1 MARRLAAIV
10 LADVVGYS
18 RLMEADEAGTLAALK
33 RRRREI
39 LEPVIRE
46 HGGRLVKIMGDGV
59 LIEFAS
65 AVNAVGGALELQ
77 RRMAEADGQVPE
89 DQRIRLRIGINLG
102 DIIGEG
108 SDIYGE
114 GVNIAAR
121 LEALAEPGGICISAS
136 VCDEVSGKVP
146 ASFDDLGVQR
156 IKNIARAVRAYRVL
170 PGGAAPGRPPL
181 RLPDK
186 PSIAVLPFANMSGG
200 AEQEYFADGMV
211 EDIITELAR
220 FRWLF
225 VIARNSC
232 FTYKGRAVDVKQ
244 VGRELGVRYVL
255 EGSVRKAGGRVRIT
269 GQLIEAETGA
279 HLWADRF
286 EGQLAD
292 VFELQDRVTSSVV
305 GRIAPRLEQA
315 EIERARRKPTERLD
329 AYDHYLRGMEAFRR
343 FSLGANVEALALFAK
358 ACELDPDYAGAY
370 AMAARCYLQRVGF
383 GWAPA
388 GEFEIAEVRRLA
400 RRAGALGRD
409 NAVALAD
416 AGAPLIVVAGDLD
429 DGADMI
435 ARALALNQNLASTWH
450 FSAMAKAYLGEPE
463 LAVEHAERAMRLSPQ
478 DPQMFAIQTVGA
490 WGYLF
495 QGRYEDAWRWAE
507 AAVRQQPNFFIGIC
521 IAAAS
526 AALTGNMAAAEDAM
540 RRLRA
545 TNPGLTL
552 KTLPRLQPI
561 RRPQDYERWAE
572 GLRRAGL
579 PE

>member
-1 MARRLAAIV
+1 MARRLAAIMV
-10 LADVVGYS
+10 ADVVGYS

-33 RRRREI
+33 QRRRDV
-39 LEPVIRE
+39 LEPVIRAQQ
-46 HGGRLVKIMGDGV
+46 GRLVKVMGDGV

-65 AVNAVGGALELQ
+65 AVNAVAAALDLQ
-77 RRMAEADGQVPE
+77 RRMAEADAGLPE
-89 DQRIRLRIGINLG
+89 ERKVRLRIGINLG

-108 SDIYGE
+108 SDIYGD

-121 LEALAEPGGICISAS
+121 LEALAEPGGICISAG
-136 VCDEVSGKVP
+136 VCDEVRGKLP

-156 IKNIARAVRAYRVL
+156 IKNIARAVRAYRVR
-170 PGGAAPGRPPL
+170 PGGAAPSRPPL
-181 RLPDK
+181 TLPDK

-286 EGQLAD
+286 EGLLED

-343 FSLGANVEALALFAK
+343 FSPGTNDEALALFTR
-358 ACELDPDYAGAY
+358 ACALDPDYAGAY

-383 GWAPA
+383 GWAAA
-388 GEFEIAEVRRLA
+388 GAFEIAEVRRLA
-400 RRAGALGRD
+400 HRAAALGRD
-409 NAVALAD
+409 NAVALSD
-416 AGAPLIVVAGDLD
+416 AGPALIVVAGDLD

-450 FSAMAKAYLGEPE
+450 FSSMAKAFLGEPE
-463 LAVEHAERAMRLSPQ
+463 LSVEHAERAMRLSPQ
-478 DPQMFAIQTVGA
+478 DPQMFAMQTVGA
-490 WGYLF
+490 WGHFF
-495 QGRYEDAWRWAE
+495 QGRYEEAWRWAE
-507 AAVRQQPNFFIGIC
+507 AAMRQQPNFFIGIC
-521 IAAAS
+521 VAAAS
-526 AALTGNMAAAEDAM
+526 AAMSGNLAAAADAM
-540 RRLRA
+540 ARLRA

-552 KTLPRLQPI
+552 RTLPGLQPI
-561 RRPQDYERWAE
+561 RRPEDYARWAE

>member
-1 MARRLAAIV
+1 MGRRLAAIV

-33 RRRREI
+33 LRRREI

-46 HGGRLVKIMGDGV
+46 HGGRLVKVMGDGV

-77 RRMAEADGQVPE
+77 RRMAAADAEVPDE
-89 DQRIRLRIGINLG
+89 RQIRLRIGINLG

-108 SDIYGE
+108 SDIYGD

-136 VCDEVSGKVP
+136 VCDEVRGKLA

-156 IKNIARAVRAYRVL
+156 IKNIARAVRAYRVR
-170 PGGAAPGRPPL
+170 PGGGAPSRPSL
-181 RLPDK
+181 RLPDR
-186 PSIAVLPFANMSGG
+186 PSIAVLPFANMSGD

-286 EGQLAD
+286 EGHLAD

-343 FSLGANVEALALFAK
+343 FSLGANDEALALFGK

-370 AMAARCYLQRVGF
+370 AMAARCYLQRKGF
-383 GWAPA
+383 GWASM
-388 GEFEIAEVRRLA
+388 GELEIAEVRRLA
-400 RRAGALGRD
+400 SRAAALGRD
-409 NAVALAD
+409 DAVALTD
-416 AGAPLIVVAGDLD
+416 AGTALIVVAGDLD
-429 DGADMI
+429 QGADMI

-478 DPQMFAIQTVGA
+478 DPQMFAMWTVGA

-495 QGRYEDAWRWAE
+495 QGRYEEAWRWAE
-507 AAVRQQPNFFIGIC
+507 AAVRQQPNFFIGLC
-521 IAAAS
+521 VAAAS
-526 AALTGNMAAAEDAM
+526 AALTGNMAAAQDAM
-540 RRLRA
+540 TRLRA
-545 TNPGLTL
+545 THPGLTL
-552 KTLPRLQPI
+552 ATLPGLQPI